1 MMMETAIVALNRS
14 WTPRSFA
21 VHVHFASKDI
31 MMRQFFTNPV
41 ESFRALVLA
50 LGVALALFSAPP
62 ASAKDHDKAREAVSS
77 GQAQPL
83 DAILPKVRARYP
95 GQLLDA
101 KLKKSGGK
109 YRYII
114 KILDK
119 NGKVRRVT
127 VDARSGR
134 ILK

>member
-1 MMMETAIVALNRS
+1 MIKQLVTFLCRPA
-14 WTPRSFA
+14 
-21 VHVHFASKDI
+21 
-31 MMRQFFTNPV
+31 
-41 ESFRALVLA
+41 RALLLA
-50 LGVALALFSAPP
+50 LGLAVVMLSVPPVSAQ
-62 ASAKDHDKAREAVSS
+62 DHDRARDAVSS

-95 GQLLDA
+95 GRLLDA
-101 KLKKSGGK
+101 KLTRNGGK
-109 YRYII
+109 YRYVI

>member
-1 MMMETAIVALNRS
+1 MMKLFGIGLSGSAR
-14 WTPRSFA
+14 A
-21 VHVHFASKDI
+21 V
-31 MMRQFFTNPV
+31 
-41 ESFRALVLA
+41 VLA
-50 LGVALALFSAPP
+50 LGLVLTALCAPP
-62 ASAKDHDKAREAVSS
+62 ASAQDHDTARDAVSS

-95 GQLLDA
+95 GRLLDA
-101 KLKKSGGK
+101 KLTRSGGK
-109 YRYII
+109 YRYVI
-114 KILDK
+114 KILNK

>member
-1 MMMETAIVALNRS
+1 MKTRLGITEAGIRWLAANVRPGALTGTLR
-14 WTPRSFA
+14 
-21 VHVHFASKDI
+21 
-31 MMRQFFTNPV
+31 
-41 ESFRALVLA
+41 VLA
-50 LGVALALFSAPP
+50 LMLVLSCAALASAPV
-62 ASAKDHDKAREAVSS
+62 SAKDHDTARDAVSS

-95 GQLLDA
+95 GRLLDA
-101 KLKKSGGK
+101 KLTRSGGK
-109 YRYII
+109 YRYVI

-119 NGKVRRVT
+119 KGKVRRVT

>member
-1 MMMETAIVALNRS
+1 MIKLLFTLLSGPVRAFLLALVVAVVAL
-14 WTPRSFA
+14 P
-21 VHVHFASKDI
+21 
-31 MMRQFFTNPV
+31 
-41 ESFRALVLA
+41 
-50 LGVALALFSAPP
+50 APP
-62 ASAKDHDKAREAVSS
+62 ASAQDHDKAREAVSS

-95 GQLLDA
+95 GRLLDA
-101 KLKKSGGK
+101 KLTGSRGK
-109 YRYII
+109 YRYVI

>member
-1 MMMETAIVALNRS
+1 MIKVAVKLLTG
-14 WTPRSFA
+14 TP
-21 VHVHFASKDI
+21 
-31 MMRQFFTNPV
+31 
-41 ESFRALVLA
+41 RALVLA
-50 LGVALALFSAPP
+50 LALTVMALSAGL
-62 ASAKDHDKAREAVSS
+62 AAAKDHDKARDAVSS

-95 GQLLDA
+95 GRLLDA
-101 KLKKSGGK
+101 KLTRSGGK
-109 YRYII
+109 YRYVI

-119 NGKVRRVT
+119 KGKVRRVT